1 MKKTTKIIFIVL
13 SIMTLL
19 LSIVALTMDVGVE
32 AAKSD
37 IDLYH
42 IGGFLMNKA
51 SLWLLLLS

>member
-32 AAKSD
+32 AAKRD
-37 IDLYH
+37 IMRLFFGTPQK
-42 IGGFLMNKA
+42 IQIVKWQRLN
-51 SLWLLLLS
+51 L